1 MKQDALED
9 TDVGLR
15 LELGD
20 EIETF
25 CEIIQFPLLLLLLL
39 LGLVLQLLFG
49 DVAGRSAKNVL
60 GSTPGLFGMCACAAS
75 IRFVTPPG

>member
-15 LELGD
+15 LELG
-20 EIETF
+20 EEMETF
-25 CEIIQFPLLLLLLL
+25 CEIMQFPLLLLLL

-49 DVAGRSAKNVL
+49 DAAGRSAKNVL
-60 GSTPGLFGMCACAAS
+60 GITPGLFGMCACAAS